1 MKKEIKKTGR
11 YLVKSEK
18 GRTRWASTRKDKG
31 EGAISISDPKK
42 HLEERRPNPFPY
54 VGKALFLPLFLPT

>member
-31 EGAISISDPKK
+31 EGAISVSDPKK

-54 VGKALFLPLFLPT
+54 VG

>member
-31 EGAISISDPKK
+31 EGAISVSDPKK
-42 HLEERRPNPFPY
+42 HLEEQRPNPFPY